1 MNHESTERIASLPVR
16 AALTAALLLAAT
28 GAFAQATTARSD
40 EAKAI
45 ATPLAAP
52 TAKVTAAT
60 APTDKAEQNQVAPQ
74 SQEAQIAEPEEFD
87 SPPLLL
93 GDATQ
98 NLLAWQR
105 SGEIAS
111 PTPRP
116 IAGSV
121 AGRSYERYIKSFE
134 HPIPEH
140 LSSTVTKSN
149 GGAGGSSSASR

>member
-1 MNHESTERIASLPVR
+1 MNHQLAERIALA
-16 AALTAALLLAAT
+16 AALFFTATAAVAQPAPQP
-28 GAFAQATTARSD
+28 AQAQA
-40 EAKAI
+40 
-45 ATPLAAP
+45 
-52 TAKVTAAT
+52 
-60 APTDKAEQNQVAPQ
+60 
-74 SQEAQIAEPEEFD
+74 QEADAEAEEFE
-87 SPPLLL
+87 SPPPLLL

-121 AGRSYERYIKSFE
+121 AGRSYERYLKSFE

-140 LSSTVTKSN
+140 LGSTVTKSKD
-149 GGAGGSSSASR
+149 GGASSSGGR

>member
-1 MNHESTERIASLPVR
+1 MNPESTERIASLPVR
-16 AALTAALLLAAT
+16 AALTAALLFMAT
-28 GAFAQATTARSD
+28 NAFAQTNMAKSD
-40 EAKAI
+40 DAGAKAVAMPTVAQPI
-45 ATPLAAP
+45 QNQATP
-52 TAKVTAAT
+52 
-60 APTDKAEQNQVAPQ
+60 AE
-74 SQEAQIAEPEEFD
+74 AEELDP
-87 SPPLLL
+87 PPLLL

-121 AGRSYERYIKSFE
+121 ASRSYERYIKSFE

-140 LSSTVTKSN
+140 LGSTVTKSN
-149 GGAGGSSSASR
+149 GAAGGAAAGAR

>member
-1 MNHESTERIASLPVR
+1 MNHESTERIATLPVR
-16 AALTAALLLAAT
+16 AVLAAALLFMAT
-28 GAFAQATTARSD
+28 SAFAQANTAKSD

-45 ATPLAAP
+45 ATPMAAP
-52 TAKVTAAT
+52 TAKAAT
-60 APTDKAEQNQVAPQ
+60 APAAPADRPAQNQA
-74 SQEAQIAEPEEFD
+74 AEKQMAESEEFD
-87 SPPLLL
+87 PPPLLL

-121 AGRSYERYIKSFE
+121 ANRSYERYVKSFE
-134 HPIPEH
+134 HAIPEQ
-140 LSSTVTKSN
+140 LRSTVMKSN
-149 GGAGGSSSASR
+149 GGAGGSSSGSR

>member
-1 MNHESTERIASLPVR
+1 MNHESIERMATLPVR
-16 AALTAALLLAAT
+16 AALAAALLFMGT
-28 GAFAQATTARSD
+28 SAFAQANTAKSD

-45 ATPLAAP
+45 ATPVAAP
-52 TAKVTAAT
+52 TGKVAT
-60 APTDKAEQNQVAPQ
+60 APAAPADQPVQNQAAEKQMAQ
-74 SQEAQIAEPEEFD
+74 SEEFD
-87 SPPLLL
+87 PQPLLL

-134 HPIPEH
+134 HPIPER

-149 GGAGGSSSASR
+149 GGAGGSSSGSR